1 MLFLEF
7 ELTFKRDC
15 LPYATFSMAC
25 ELQGLRQPTG
35 AGILLNLVTEY
46 LSEYTL
52 PPKSNIDVPNF
63 WPHFGPVSAPFRPHY
78 KHYRIMTICAY
89 ERTGPKLQ
97 NEWSFV
103 KIG

>member
-15 LPYATFSMAC
+15 LPYATFSMAS
-25 ELQGLRQPTG
+25 ELQDLRQPTG
-35 AGILLNLVTEY
+35 AGILLNLV
-46 LSEYTL
+46 SEYTW
-52 PPKSNIDVPNF
+52 PHKQIIDVNN
-63 WPHFGPVSAPFRPHY
+63 FRPRRAPCRPNYNHC
-78 KHYRIMTICAY
+78 RIMAMSAS
-89 ERTGPKLQ
+89 ERSAPKLQ